1 MWSEFWPQKKNKNTH
16 KTSWMPF
23 KYGLP
28 ADFQKECEPS
38 QWVWTMFVQA
48 LENSCRT
55 DGGYTGIRDVYQ
67 VAERISSALLFK
79 RFLLQGWWKQG
90 WCATVVLPGGDPQ
103 VPLPALQWRAYHQH
117 GPVGLQHRGG
127 SVQLDNGYWSTTD
140 CRHILYLSEEWT
152 LSIDHILSFR
162 VILNFLSGWLF
173 PSSHHGTRLKMKHIW
188 RRWTDCYSSPLFHAK
203 VLLHNS
209 LHNMIWIFLK
219 ISFRWYP
226 ISILAET
233 NIKRHPGRPSCCVF
247 RWTDNRRTHQQI
259 LWYLNKWWTT
269 ASRQTCAAQNF
280 QIKCFFSRCKNEIWF
295 FHTWKQERKLVL
307 EAWETESGLGWSH
320 LAL

>member
-1 MWSEFWPQKKNKNTH
+1 MWRLTKDPKYREWGWEAVQVYHILLILKLNISPKMWAEFWNTH
-16 KTSWMPF
+16 LPL

-28 ADFQKECEPS
+28 ADFQKENEPS

-67 VAERISSALLFK
+67 VVERISSALLFK

-90 WCATVVLPGGDPQ
+90 WCATFVLPGGDPQ

-127 SVQLDNGYWSTTD
+127 IDQLDNGDWSTTD

-162 VILNFLSGWLF
+162 VILNFLSGWF
-173 PSSHHGTRLKMKHIW
+173 PSSLAMIDTHVFKLNEHSVELN
-188 RRWTDCYSSPLFHAK
+188 PANFK
-203 VLLHNS
+203 VLN
-209 LHNMIWIFLK
+209 
-219 ISFRWYP
+219 
-226 ISILAET
+226 
-233 NIKRHPGRPSCCVF
+233 
-247 RWTDNRRTHQQI
+247 QI
-259 LWYLNKWWTT
+259 LNWIHHTKIILNNLLNWIL
-269 ASRQTCAAQNF
+269 S
-280 QIKCFFSRCKNEIWF
+280 
-295 FHTWKQERKLVL
+295 
-307 EAWETESGLGWSH
+307 
-320 LAL
+320 

>member
-1 MWSEFWPQKKNKNTH
+1 
-16 KTSWMPF
+16 MPF

-90 WCATVVLPGGDPQ
+90 WCATVVLPGGDPE

-117 GPVGLQHRGG
+117 GPVGLQHRGEIY
-127 SVQLDNGYWSTTD
+127 QLDNGYWSTTD

-162 VILNFLSGWLF
+162 VILNFLSGWF
-173 PSSHHGTRLKMKHIW
+173 PSSLAMIDTHVFKLNEHSVELN
-188 RRWTDCYSSPLFHAK
+188 PANFK
-203 VLLHNS
+203 VLNRILN
-209 LHNMIWIFLK
+209 WIHHTK
-219 ISFRWYP
+219 I
-226 ISILAET
+226 IL
-233 NIKRHPGRPSCCVF
+233 NNLLN
-247 RWTDNRRTHQQI
+247 WI
-259 LWYLNKWWTT
+259 L
-269 ASRQTCAAQNF
+269 S
-280 QIKCFFSRCKNEIWF
+280 
-295 FHTWKQERKLVL
+295 
-307 EAWETESGLGWSH
+307 
-320 LAL
+320 